1 VAGAGREQMITVIT
15 EILLLIA
22 LIIFLLSF
30 IYPELMERKPG
41 QNAPKG

>member
-1 VAGAGREQMITVIT
+1 MITVIT

-30 IYPELMERKPG
+30 IYPELGEKPG